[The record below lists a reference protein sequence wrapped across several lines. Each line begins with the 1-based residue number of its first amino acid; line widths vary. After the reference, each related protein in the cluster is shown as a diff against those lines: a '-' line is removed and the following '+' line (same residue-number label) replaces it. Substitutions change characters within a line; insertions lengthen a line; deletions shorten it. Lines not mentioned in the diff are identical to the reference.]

1 MLKENYQRV
10 KDLLITNPETR
21 DNDNLLLSMI
31 WRDDLANYNGNPVNA
46 YMPVNNFLDLLA
58 NNELTNFES
67 VRRVRQKIQ
76 EECPELRGVKYRVR
90 CGRLEL
96 ETKQE
101 VKELSFHGRFG
112 EKESIIKEGDLFRE

>member
-10 KDLLITNPETR
+10 KDLLITKPETR

-31 WRDDLANYNGNPVNA
+31 WKDDIMSRNDSSTSKDLFN
-46 YMPVNNFLDLLA
+46 LLA
-58 NNELTNFES
+58 NGELTNFES

-76 EECPELRGVKYRVR
+76 EENPELRGKKYKYRV
-90 CGRLEL
+90 GELEI

-101 VKELSFHGRFG
+101 VKELTAYEKWHGV
-112 EKESIIKEGDLFRE
+112 EKKYQKNEGDLF